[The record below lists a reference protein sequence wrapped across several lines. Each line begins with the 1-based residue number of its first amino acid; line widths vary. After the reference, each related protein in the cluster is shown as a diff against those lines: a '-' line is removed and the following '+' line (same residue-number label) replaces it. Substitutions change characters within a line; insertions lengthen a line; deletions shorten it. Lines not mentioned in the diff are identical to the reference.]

1 MEGSPIDIV
10 IFAPLAP
17 ILAVLLFWFIQLLFI
32 ESEKYLLEKIRPKHK
47 PLCRF
52 TNFLGLLFQT
62 ICHAL
67 GFTVTRSGI
76 SDFYISINY
85 GKVAPKKK
93 KKGLFEWIANGFLFV
108 GPFFIPA
115 FLLLLCLF
123 FLMSG
128 GFEIVTPSQLL
139 DVKYTFAGQ
148 IISFG
153 TSQYAFSEGFFGFLF
168 NIDLLHPSHL
178 GFLILLIFFGMGM
191 RPSYIGEERK
201 EKVNM
206 FYDLKNIWSL
216 IRYKPS
222 YLLILFLMAYVF
234 FYISLFLNHSWYVAL
249 FSILGWISI
258 ISIIA
263 LVITD
268 MILILIKTTDELPGF
283 WRFIPFITIPTSYIL
298 IRILFYYFP
307 SDYTYIL
314 SLLIMI
320 LFTISITYLLLK
332 YKTNKFKTSIGIK
345 WFKKKRKGGKDE
357 G

>member
-32 ESEKYLLEKIRPKHK
+32 ESEKFLLNKIRPKHK

-52 TNFLGLLFQT
+52 TNFLGILFQT

-76 SDFYISINY
+76 SDFYISISY

-115 FLLLLCLF
+115 FLLLACLF
-123 FLMSG
+123 FLMSS
-128 GFEIVTPSQLL
+128 GFEIVTPAQLIN
-139 DVKYTFAGQ
+139 VKYTFAGQ
-148 IISFG
+148 IITFG
-153 TSQYAFSEGFFGFLF
+153 TSLYAFSEGFFGFLF
-168 NIDLLHPSHL
+168 NIDLLHPGHL

-191 RPSYIGEERK
+191 RPSYIGEQKK
-201 EKVNM
+201 EKVDM
-206 FYDLKNIWSL
+206 LYDLKNIWSL
-216 IRYKPS
+216 IRFQPLYMVF
-222 YLLILFLMAYVF
+222 LFLSAYVF
-234 FYISLFLNHSWYVAL
+234 FYISLFLDQNWYASL

-258 ISIIA
+258 ISIVAI
-263 LVITD
+263 LITD
-268 MILILIKTTDELPGF
+268 MILIFIKITDELPGY
-283 WRFIPFITIPTSYIL
+283 WRFLPFINLPVTYIL
-298 IRILFYYFP
+298 LRILFFFIKIE
-307 SDYTYIL
+307 YTNIL
-314 SLLIMI
+314 SLL
-320 LFTISITYLLLK
+320 LTVGLTVLLTYILLK
-332 YKTNKFKTSIGIK
+332 YKTNKFKTGTGIK
-345 WFKKKRKGGKDE
+345 LFKKKKKDKKDE